1 MSHWAKNDAHDT
13 ERWNIVKTLDGNNPT
28 FSQGG
33 LLKNGRQSIGK
44 ARRRWEEE
52 IPRIATDNRT
62 AIKFP
67 LSPGQAPEGCKPLR
81 RLGKACPSAIVGG
94 YCL

>member
-1 MSHWAKNDAHDT
+1 MARLA
-13 ERWNIVKTLDGNNPT
+13 EE
-28 FSQGG
+28 
-33 LLKNGRQSIGK
+33 GRRK
-44 ARRRWEEE
+44 

-67 LSPGQAPEGCKPLR
+67 LSPGQALEGYEPLR
-81 RLGKACPSAIVGG
+81 RLRKACPSAIVGG